1 MNFEDFLDIEYLRK
15 TETALEAVMTVRDD
29 MLQPFGYLH
38 GGVTIAL
45 LETVASR
52 GAFLNCGD
60 RELPFGVDVH
70 VAHRSSVRD
79 GQVRAVVNLARE
91 APTSK
96 GLRTQTWSV
105 AALSDSGETVSEG
118 EIIILLVPVS

>member
-15 TETALEAVMTVRDD
+15 SKTDLEAIMTVRDE

-38 GGVTIAL
+38 GGVTISL

-52 GAFLNCGD
+52 GAFLNCGEG
-60 RELPFGVDVH
+60 ELAFGVDVH
-70 VAHRSSVRD
+70 VAHRSSLRN
-79 GQVRAVVNLARE
+79 GRVRAIAKLKHE
-91 APTSK
+91 EPTSK
-96 GLRTQTWSV
+96 GLRKQTWSV

-118 EIIILLVPVS
+118 EIIVLLVPVS